1 MSQCPLVRFRDL
13 SIPDDER
20 RELLEA
26 IDQLMRRGTFIL
38 GADVEAFEQEFARQC
53 GRSEC
58 VGVSNGT
65 GGLYLAL
72 RALGVGPGDE
82 VVTTAMSW
90 VATANAVIALGATP
104 VFADVAD
111 DFNIDPASVEAAITP
126 LTKAIL
132 PVHYYGL
139 MARMD
144 ALMPMAARHG
154 LKVVEDASQAFGSNL
169 EGRPAGSFGDAA
181 AFSLNPMK
189 PLAALGEAGAVVLDD
204 PEAAE
209 HIRSMRYLG
218 TINRETCVDPSLNF
232 KIDTIQAVILLS
244 RMKRAE
250 RVVAHRNH
258 LARIYCEALDG
269 VVTVPHPPTDGTSA
283 YFDYTIV
290 CEDRDRLEEFLAA
303 AGIEVKVRHRL
314 LLTQQPGYRDVPAAD
329 VPNALRLVSGILSLP
344 IHEAMTDDQAHL
356 VIAAIRRFYGA
367 S

>member
-1 MSQCPLVRFRDL
+1 MGQVPLVRFRDL

-20 RELLEA
+20 HELLEV

-53 GRSEC
+53 ERAEC

-111 DFNIDPASVEAAITP
+111 DFNIEPASVEAVITP
-126 LTKAIL
+126 RTKAIL
-132 PVHYYGL
+132 PVHYYGR
-139 MARMD
+139 MARMHE
-144 ALMPMAARHG
+144 LMAISAQHG
-154 LKVVEDASQAFGSNL
+154 LKVVEDASQAFGADL
-169 EGRPAGSFGDAA
+169 DGRPAGAFGDAA

-250 RVVAHRNH
+250 QVVAYRNRI
-258 LARIYCEALDG
+258 ARVYCEGLDG
-269 VVTVPHPPTDGTSA
+269 VVAVPLPPTDGTCA

-290 CEDRDRLEEFLAA
+290 CEDRDRLEAFLVAE
-303 AGIEVKVRHRL
+303 GIEVKVRHRL
-314 LLTQQPGYRDVPAAD
+314 LLTQQPGYRDGADAD

-356 VIAAIRRFYGA
+356 VVAAIRRFYGA
-367 S
+367 

>member
-1 MSQCPLVRFRDL
+1 MGQVPLVRFRDL

-20 RELLEA
+20 LELLEA

-53 GRSEC
+53 RRAEC
-58 VGVSNGT
+58 VGISNGT

-82 VVTTAMSW
+82 VVTSAMSW
-90 VATANAVIALGATP
+90 VATANAIIALGATP

-111 DFNIDPASVEAAITP
+111 DFNIDPASVERVITSR
-126 LTKAIL
+126 TKAIL
-132 PVHYYGL
+132 PVHYYGK
-139 MARMD
+139 MARMHE
-144 ALMPMAARHG
+144 LMAIAARHG
-154 LKVVEDASQAFGSNL
+154 LKVVEDASQAFGADL
-169 EGRPAGSFGDAA
+169 AGRPAGAFGDAA

-204 PEAAE
+204 PEVAD

-250 RVVAHRNH
+250 QVVAYRNH
-258 LARIYCEALDG
+258 IARLYCEGLDG
-269 VVTVPHPPTDGTSA
+269 VVNVPLPPSDGTCA

-290 CEDRDRLEEFLAA
+290 CQDRDRLEQALLAE
-303 AGIEVKVRHRL
+303 GIEVKVRHRL
-314 LLTQQPGYRDVPAAD
+314 LLTQQPGYPKTAGPP
-329 VPNALRLVSGILSLP
+329 VPNAERLVAGILSLP
-344 IHEAMTDDQAHL
+344 IHEKLTADDVMIVVDA
-356 VIAAIRRFYGA
+356 VRRFYGA
-367 S
+367 